1 MEKIYIV
8 DRFEE
13 LLIKNGD
20 NNNFGYHFTINMYT
34 LSEFLESAKKLKS
47 NYIGFNI
54 DYTHCS
60 DYGTELDGIEIIPIR
75 VEYEDD
81 ESFNKRLKAYNDKI
95 ENDRIA
101 LEKIKERNEIE
112 LLKKLKQKYPS
123 VE

>member
-1 MEKIYIV
+1 MKKTYTVDCFEK
-8 DRFEE
+8 
-13 LLIKNGD
+13 LLIESGD
-20 NNNFGYHFTINMYT
+20 FGYTFSINIDT
-34 LSEFLESAKKLKS
+34 LSEFLESSKKLKS

-54 DYTHCS
+54 DYYHYS
-60 DYGTELDGIEIIPIR
+60 DSTEFDAIEIVPIR

-95 ENDRIA
+95 ENARIES
-101 LEKIKERNEIE
+101 EKRKERNEIE